1 MQFILA
7 LISILLFLLLCIGLI
22 KPTLASNI
30 MEKLPEPIGNF
41 SKGINSR
48 KKVLLYYGLLFL
60 FIQIIISSLIPLSD
74 YDAGKKYYD
83 KNDWSK
89 AISYFNDVPTLD
101 VNYNEA
107 QRLLLIAKNNLI
119 KGEPDKALEVAKIA
133 FKEKRWNE
141 VIDLLHLFPQEHTL
155 NEEVDKLVFNAKEN
169 KFNEEMEL
177 MIEKATKQL
186 MEYNWDEVSETDR
199 DEVNKL
205 LLTIPNEHRL
215 FSKAKIIL
223 SKARGRKSQQD
234 FINKWKK
241 LKKIHD
247 YDGGDRHL
255 KQNRSK
261 VVDWIGIVKYISLS
275 TIQLEHSGI
284 EYNLYPEFPLD
295 TNNQHIELLDKGEK
309 VFFTGSLNG
318 EKSWSENGRLSEPEI
333 KIKCYKIINVDET
346 EIYYDLTDNVEE
358 AKVKAK
364 RKERLAKEEAKRKEE
379 EEVRKR
385 KTQEAWVGTYS
396 GICPSYKMT
405 KADGSYMIYNGN
417 YAILPE
423 VGYKFFIYY
432 DNKSS
437 LCMLEG
443 MTYEMICCKDINY
456 SIASLGN
463 NSSLT
468 IYPVSGSDCGGNPII
483 LIKNE
488 HKYTVKE
495 GQSGSMGGRPS
506 FTINK
511 VK

>member
-1 MQFILA
+1 MQLILV
-7 LISILLFLLLCIGLI
+7 LISMILFILLCIGLI

-141 VIDLLHLFPQEHTL
+141 VIDLLQLFPQEHTL

-215 FSKAKIIL
+215 FSKANIIL

-241 LKKIHD
+241 LKKIND
-247 YDGGDRHL
+247 DDGGDKHL
-255 KQNRSK
+255 NENRSK
-261 VVDWIGIVKYISLS
+261 VIDWFGKVKYTSLS

-284 EYNLYPEFPLD
+284 EYNLYPEVPLD
-295 TNNQHIELLDKGEK
+295 TNNLNIESLDYAEK

-318 EKSWSENGRLSEPEI
+318 EKSWTSSGRLSEPEI
-333 KIKCYKIINVDET
+333 KIKCYKITNVDET
-346 EIYYDLTDNVEE
+346 EIYYDLTSNIAQAE
-358 AKVKAK
+358 AK
-364 RKERLAKEEAKRKEE
+364 AKEEAKRKEGLAKRE
-379 EEVRKR
+379 AKR
-385 KTQEAWVGTYS
+385 KEILAKEEAEEKRKLDKQKEEDRQRKEKECKRDLQCWGDEHLLSASFACESSIESLAKYDHKWTNGWLTPKFSRFSWQDKSKGIITYYGS
-396 GICPSYKMT
+396 TLQFQNGFGAFQNMSYKCT
-405 KADGSYMIYNGN
+405 
-417 YAILPE
+417 
-423 VGYKFFIYY
+423 Y
-432 DNKSS
+432 DP
-437 LCMLEG
+437 
-443 MTYEMICCKDINY
+443 IN
-456 SIASLGN
+456 
-463 NSSLT
+463 
-468 IYPVSGSDCGGNPII
+468 
-483 LIKNE
+483 E
-488 HKYTVKE
+488 TVIDF
-495 GQSGSMGGRPS
+495 G
-506 FTINK
+506 
-511 VK
+511 VW